1 MRPKKCKTCGK
12 MQVGGLSPADVE
24 AFKKISEEAR
34 KNNMSKTCPY
44 GYTWDNTTSNCV
56 PVTTA
61 QIPRPT
67 IEGKP
72 SYSWTNF
79 GDISG
84 KTPAIPAQPAVNNT
98 PVNNAPSTQIPLV
111 GDCPTGYTKDETGQ
125 CVEDNGYDPSQEK
138 QKGMPITGATNAA
151 GEHVGGT
158 GAQANKYGF
167 QNANPNEPPTKEPEK
182 KDNWWES
189 VFMGMRG
196 TAMGAR
202 YLSNKRKQINDN
214 KYDYAQH
221 TALGQMNPMP
231 VSQFQYSNNDY
242 TTPNNMYMQAGGMM
256 NPYSYYARYGGNLK
270 GIIRDYN
277 KWTNDAEMDMTDG
290 YGPQGKPMKMGG
302 GFDLGDE
309 WGKSVMRNLLLGSM
323 KHQYGKK
330 KSGGLTPNKAREIL
344 HDGTIH
350 GHPIT
355 DKQRRFFGAMSKGNT
370 MHYPKHLEGG
380 ELEAILQIGGYLPN
394 KPNISDKRAPSS
406 IRTYAD
412 RVTYKGDTLT
422 DNQIEQAVWQ
432 QMSNSNPNSDTNSVI
447 AGAYDYAG
455 DVTRSYKRLENP
467 QINHPDILYYNLSSK
482 DKEKMA
488 LKKQN
493 MGLAE
498 KTAAWFWG
506 NGNYLPSP
514 NLPTATTT
522 GDGGGGAW
530 QEGGQLNQEDMI
542 LRRGGNPAKRHAQH
556 SQQGQGQQIMQL
568 IQMYA
573 QMSGKDPRQIMQAL
587 KQMQPQQQQQAL
599 QQMAQAVQ
607 QAQQQQ
613 QQPQQQQM
621 QQQGMPQQGQMM
633 QGDSD
638 QDMMK
643 EGGHWLQGAVNPAH
657 KGWCTPLSNPHC
669 TGRRRQFALMM
680 KKNHGFHD

>member
-231 VSQFQYSNNDY
+231 VSQFQYSSNDY
-242 TTPNNMYMQAGGMM
+242 TTPNNMYMQTGGMM

-270 GIIRDYN
+270 SIIRDYN

-309 WGKSVMRNLLLGSM
+309 WGKTVMRNLLLGSM

-344 HDGTIH
+344 HDGTVH

-370 MHYPKHLEGG
+370 MHYPKH
-380 ELEAILQIGGYLPN
+380 QIGGVLGAAVLPPAYLP
-394 KPNISDKRAPSS
+394 
-406 IRTYAD
+406 
-412 RVTYKGDTLT
+412 GDT
-422 DNQIEQAVWQ
+422 I
-432 QMSNSNPNSDTNSVI
+432 P
-447 AGAYDYAG
+447 
-455 DVTRSYKRLENP
+455 
-467 QINHPDILYYNLSSK
+467 
-482 DKEKMA
+482 
-488 LKKQN
+488 QN
-493 MGLAE
+493 MISPLAHQLWSNGQNYQSLDTLHTLPLE
-498 KTAAWFWG
+498 GQQYIVKPKDIQKIKGKLDDIGWFG
-506 NGNYLPSP
+506 RTLDAILPYKAIDLKNYK
-514 NLPTATTT
+514 
-522 GDGGGGAW
+522 